1 MSGQEYGDLQKKL
14 QKNDSKDLNKTKS
27 IFSNPTFDT
36 SGYTDMRSS
45 NLYVVDEAYNKM
57 KQDPYRMEHLRKK
70 TREESEKRERKAG
83 GSGVRV
89 MARSLS
95 EEIKRLPGAQSLEK
109 RGVASLPEDE
119 LLDNNYDTK
128 DKEANY
134 KMIREAAAKMGEKR
148 FKAMSKA
155 MIGRE
160 GCDDETFRDL
170 AAFMVL
176 KNGEEANR
184 ILLDN
189 YLGKNKENSAEDQRI
204 EALDTITKM
213 IFSIDVSHINFKSDM
228 DMVKNAPRL
237 ESIVSCV
244 GAYDKLLAVNQAYLS
259 SMDPNIKKALIM
271 RIEELRAVAC
281 YYLSRKELLG
291 DENYRS
297 TRDSDLSLDLDDN
310 SPDKQRALAERIFN
324 SYILGRNLVR
334 VNRGRE
340 YEPGRVEVHIV
351 NERSRELYRKAATL
365 SDPGFQREYLEK
377 AYTSMDYIS
386 TRL

>member
-14 QKNDSKDLNKTKS
+14 NKNDSKDINKTKS

-36 SGYTDMRSS
+36 SGYTEMRSS

-57 KQDPYRMEHLRKK
+57 RQDPYRMEHLRKK
-70 TREESEKRERKAG
+70 TKEESEKRERKAG

-95 EEIKRLPGAQSLEK
+95 EEIRRLPGAQSLEK

-119 LLDNNYDTK
+119 LLSNDYDSK

-134 KMIREAAAKMGEKR
+134 KMIREAAAKMGDKR

-184 ILLDN
+184 TLLDK
-189 YLGKNKENSAEDQRI
+189 YLGRGKDNSADAERI
-204 EALDTITKM
+204 EALDTITSM

-237 ESIVSCV
+237 ENIVSCV
-244 GAYDKLLAVNQAYLS
+244 GAYDKLLAVKQAYLG
-259 SMDPNIKKALIM
+259 SMDPGIKKALLL

-297 TRDSDLSLDLDDN
+297 ARDSDLSLDLDDN

-324 SYILGRNLVR
+324 SYVLGRNLVR
-334 VNRGRE
+334 VNRGRA
-340 YEPGRVEVHIV
+340 YEPGKIELHIV
-351 NERSRELYRKAATL
+351 NVRSQELFKTATRL
-365 SDPGFQREYLEK
+365 SDSDSQREYLEK
-377 AYTSMDYIS
+377 AFTSMDYIS
-386 TRL
+386 ARI